1 MIASPTPISLIL
13 VDDQSLLRQGLAALL
28 GMVPDLSVVGTAPNA
43 DTALLLAEQEHP
55 DVALVDVRMPGMNG
69 IGLTR
74 ALQTTSPNTRVIVLT
89 TFDDDE
95 YVFEALKA
103 GAAGYLLKTADP
115 DTLANAIRRVAR
127 GESVLDPSVTQKVI
141 RRAVQAEPEHEGL
154 LQERLTRRER
164 DILHH
169 LARGSSNTEIA
180 AQLHLSEGTVKN
192 HISHILG
199 KMNARDRAHAVRL
212 AVEWGLLLED

>member
-1 MIASPTPISLIL
+1 
-13 VDDQSLLRQGLAALL
+13 
-28 GMVPDLSVVGTAPNA
+28 
-43 DTALLLAEQEHP
+43 
-55 DVALVDVRMPGMNG
+55 
-69 IGLTR
+69 
-74 ALQTTSPNTRVIVLT
+74 
-89 TFDDDE
+89 
-95 YVFEALKA
+95 
-103 GAAGYLLKTADP
+103 
-115 DTLANAIRRVAR
+115 
-127 GESVLDPSVTQKVI
+127 VLDPSVTQKVI

-169 LARGSSNTEIA
+169 LAHGSCNTEIA